1 MQYVQRLSQPSC
13 TFIWTRV
20 RDTNLALTDAGKV
33 ASCSVKG
40 RDGLSDCGSSSVG
53 SMASELS
60 LPICCVY
67 RVSSGSMGRE
77 GRGVGDRVPAKGPS
91 SSPGCGSPTMDV

>member
-20 RDTNLALTDAGKV
+20 RDTNLALTDPGKV

-40 RDGLSDCGSSSVG
+40 RDGLSGCGSSSVG

-60 LPICCVY
+60 LPICCIFWVY
-67 RVSSGSMGRE
+67 RASSGSMGRE
-77 GRGVGDRVPAKGPS
+77 GRGVGDRVPTRGT
-91 SSPGCGSPTMDV
+91 PTMDV

>member
-20 RDTNLALTDAGKV
+20 RDSNLALTEAGKV

-40 RDGLSDCGSSSVG
+40 RDGLSGCGSSSVG
-53 SMASELS
+53 SMAREPS
-60 LPICCVY
+60 LPICCICCICWVY

-77 GRGVGDRVPAKGPS
+77 GLGVGDGGPAKDP
-91 SSPGCGSPTMDV
+91 PTMGA

>member
-20 RDTNLALTDAGKV
+20 RDTNLALTDEGKV

-40 RDGLSDCGSSSVG
+40 RDGLSGCGSSSAG

-60 LPICCVY
+60 LPICCIYCVYRVY

-77 GRGVGDRVPAKGPS
+77 GRGVGDRVPAKDP
-91 SSPGCGSPTMDV
+91 PTMGT

>member
-20 RDTNLALTDAGKV
+20 RDINLALTDAGKV

-40 RDGLSDCGSSSVG
+40 RDGLSGCGSSSVG
-53 SMASELS
+53 SIGSELS
-60 LPICCVY
+60 LPICCIYLVY

-77 GRGVGDRVPAKGPS
+77 GCGVGDRVPAKDPA
-91 SSPGCGSPTMDV
+91 TMDV

>member
-33 ASCSVKG
+33 ASCGVKG
-40 RDGLSDCGSSSVG
+40 CDGLSGCGSSSVG

-60 LPICCVY
+60 LPICCTYWVY

-77 GRGVGDRVPAKGPS
+77 GRGVGDGVPERN
-91 SSPGCGSPTMDV
+91 SPTMGA